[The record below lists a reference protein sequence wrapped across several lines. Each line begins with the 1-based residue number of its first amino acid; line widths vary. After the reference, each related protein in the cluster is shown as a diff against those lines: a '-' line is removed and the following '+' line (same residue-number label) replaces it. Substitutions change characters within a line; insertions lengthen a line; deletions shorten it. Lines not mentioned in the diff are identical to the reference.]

1 MITLGVGDWGVST
14 QLGETI
20 KTIGLGSCVAVMI
33 ADPGLRIAGMVHI
46 ALPDSNLGK
55 DRSRELPGYFADT
68 GIDILFEGMKK
79 IGYPIHERKPTVK
92 LAGGAAIL
100 DPNNTFNIGK
110 RNILAIKRILW
121 SKGLGSAA
129 EDLGGTISR
138 TVSID
143 VGGSDVKIS
152 SPGKE
157 SWIL

>member
-1 MITLGVGDWGVST
+1 MIMLGVGDWGVST
-14 QLGETI
+14 QMGETI

-33 ADPGLRIAGMVHI
+33 ADPPLRIAGMVHI
-46 ALPDSNLGK
+46 ALPDSQLGK

-68 GIDILFEGMKK
+68 GIEILFDGMKR
-79 IGYPIHERKPTVK
+79 IGYPVHERKPIVK

-121 SKGLGSAA
+121 SKGIGPTA
-129 EDLGGTISR
+129 EDVGGTMSR
-138 TVSID
+138 TVSIE
-143 VGGSDVKIS
+143 VGCSDIKIS